1 MSRTEI
7 LSAPSSETTQRQ
19 THGDPV
25 QLINHRL
32 TKESTWGYGTRVWK
46 GIG

>member
-19 THGDPV
+19 THGGTV

-32 TKESTWGYGTRVWK
+32 TKESTWGYGTRV
-46 GIG
+46 